1 MSAVLV
7 LLFFQHCCCWLFCL
21 VNSGFVWSQSLC
33 VCLGRIFQFVHGE
46 EDVGMPPLINPQN
59 LPGVVSTLLEST
71 RDEPHIAEQICY
83 ALSQLAAG
91 FKDSDTSLF
100 SPYFADI
107 VQALLQQ
114 VRMRSRIQLDM
125 WLGNIVLTQNCQ
137 YSSSWYNAA
146 IWQCSEQT
154 PKCKL
159 VCMRPFAYLLTSGG
173 PAG

>member
-1 MSAVLV
+1 MEPGVLKR
-7 LLFFQHCCCWLFCL
+7 
-21 VNSGFVWSQSLC
+21 SGLWWCVWSQLLC
-33 VCLGRIFQFVHGE
+33 VCLGRIFQHVHGE
-46 EDVGMPPLINPQN
+46 EDVGMPQLINPQN

-114 VRMRSRIQLDM
+114 V
-125 WLGNIVLTQNCQ
+125 
-137 YSSSWYNAA
+137 SSHTVEVNLLL
-146 IWQCSEQT
+146 
-154 PKCKL
+154 L
-159 VCMRPFAYLLTSGG
+159 V
-173 PAG
+173 